1 MLTIHNNP
9 DGTAA
14 KNNYR
19 ESRYNAEGLVYLSR
33 HSRALRLFIP
43 TAASAWVSE
52 MKAARRA
59 TITPSERKGCKDHLD
74 IRFDNGTPSPFSI
87 CIQKDF
93 QTDGIPN
100 NGQTKLLVYADPLDK
115 PLNIPCRVV
124 MPAVQRAPFF
134 TAAEVCGH
142 FPIPA
147 YRMDMYDAV
156 VAAMKGMLS
165 DLENGG
171 SCDLEGTEFAVHCLW
186 HSPDSISLTVHRN
199 NSHFMISDVVKISIC
214 RHNQRGPACWS
225 SLGGEG
231 PAPTA
236 PFCATSIVTKH
247 IRPEDI
253 AALPLLTKKIRH
265 LAWAWLE
272 TD

>member
-1 MLTIHNNP
+1 MLTIRNNP

-33 HSRALRLFIP
+33 HNRALRLFIP

-52 MKAARRA
+52 MKAARHA
-59 TITPSERKGCKDHLD
+59 TITHSERKGCTNHLD
-74 IRFDNGTPSPFSI
+74 IRFDNGSPTPFSI

-115 PLNIPCRVV
+115 PLTIPCRVV
-124 MPAVQRAPFF
+124 MPAVQRAHFM

-142 FPIPA
+142 FPIPV
-147 YRMDMYDAV
+147 YRMDMDDTVVTIMKAV
-156 VAAMKGMLS
+156 LPE
-165 DLENGG
+165 LESGR
-171 SCDLEGTEFAVHCLW
+171 SYDLEGTGYAVRCLW
-186 HSPDSISLTVHRN
+186 HSPDSVGLTVYRN
-199 NSHFMISDVVKISIC
+199 NSHFLISDVVKISIC
-214 RHNQRGPACWS
+214 RHDQRGPACWS

-231 PAPTA
+231 TPPPA
-236 PFCATSIVTKH
+236 PFCATAIVTEH

-253 AALPLLTKKIRH
+253 PALPLLAKKIRH

-272 TD
+272 SA